1 MAIIAAGRAQDTGT
15 GATMAKQQ
23 RTSRELQEAIMHEVR
38 RQPEWNNIPNVTI
51 TKRTQTAPRHP
62 NWDAAFT
69 MHGPRVAPEGA
80 FRLIGNL
87 QSEFDL
93 A

>member
-1 MAIIAAGRAQDTGT
+1 
-15 GATMAKQQ
+15 MAKPR
-23 RTSRELQEAIMHEVR
+23 RTIPELQEAIMHEVR
-38 RQPEWNNIPNVTI
+38 RHPEWNDILSVTI
-51 TKRTQTAPRHP
+51 TKRTQAVPHHP

-80 FRLIGNL
+80 FRPITNL
-87 QSEFDL
+87 QNVFDL

>member
-1 MAIIAAGRAQDTGT
+1 
-15 GATMAKQQ
+15 MAKPR
-23 RTSRELQEAIMHEVR
+23 RTSQELLEAIMHEVR
-38 RQPEWNNIPNVTI
+38 RHPEWNDILSVTI
-51 TKRTQTAPRHP
+51 TKRTQAEPYHP

-80 FRLIGNL
+80 LRLITNL
-87 QSEFDL
+87 QDVFDL

>member
-1 MAIIAAGRAQDTGT
+1 
-15 GATMAKQQ
+15 MAKPRRMSQ
-23 RTSRELQEAIMHEVR
+23 ELVEAIMLEVR
-38 RQPEWNNIPNVTI
+38 RHPEWNDILSLTI
-51 TKRTQTAPRHP
+51 TQRTQADLHHP

-80 FRLIGNL
+80 FRLITNL
-87 QSEFDL
+87 QNVFEL

>member
-1 MAIIAAGRAQDTGT
+1 
-15 GATMAKQQ
+15 MAKPR
-23 RTSRELQEAIMHEVR
+23 RTSLELQEAIMHEVR
-38 RQPEWNNIPNVTI
+38 RHPEWNHILSVTI
-51 TKRTQTAPRHP
+51 TERTSGRLRTIP

-80 FRLIGNL
+80 FRLITNL
-87 QSEFDL
+87 QNVFDL

>member
-1 MAIIAAGRAQDTGT
+1 
-15 GATMAKQQ
+15 MAKPR
-23 RTSRELQEAIMHEVR
+23 RTSQELVEAIMHEVR
-38 RQPEWNNIPNVTI
+38 RHPEWNDILSLTI
-51 TKRTQTAPRHP
+51 TQRTQADLHHP

-80 FRLIGNL
+80 FRLITNL
-87 QSEFDL
+87 QNVFDL

>member
-1 MAIIAAGRAQDTGT
+1 
-15 GATMAKQQ
+15 MAKPR
-23 RTSRELQEAIMHEVR
+23 RTSQELLEAIMHEVR
-38 RQPEWNNIPNVTI
+38 RHPEWNDILSLTI
-51 TKRTQTAPRHP
+51 TKRTQAHLHHP

-80 FRLIGNL
+80 FRLITNL
-87 QSEFDL
+87 QNVFEL

>member
-1 MAIIAAGRAQDTGT
+1 
-15 GATMAKQQ
+15 MAKPR
-23 RTSRELQEAIMHEVR
+23 RTSQELLEAIMHEVR
-38 RQPEWNNIPNVTI
+38 RHPEWNDILTVTI
-51 TKRTQTAPRHP
+51 TKRTQAEPHHP

-80 FRLIGNL
+80 FRLITNL
-87 QSEFDL
+87 LHGFDL